1 MAELRNRDEIYGL
14 SNRISLTLTHFAKG
28 AYPVFSATPQALSVN
43 RMLGIFENPNGAEN
57 FIRCG
62 DDKLPLI
69 PGTVC
74 FIPAYLPAQVR
85 LDDRALFVSIQFSLE
100 LHSGVELFSM
110 YKHIRSEYRP
120 ELVARLVE
128 IFDSDRSCCLRSNCA
143 STCSHSYMTCSTEV
157 RRHRPT
163 SRPALRRTP
172 PYSTISRPAARPE
185 CASRSWRK
193 SPDAARNLHAKIHRR
208 HRNHAETFSR
218 PAAAAP
224 RLGAAAPSAYHR
236 TRSRRR
242 ARIQQRIRLFTFLQ
256 ETERT
261 LSRPL
266 PAAVPALNGSA
277 TSRDPGTGPDI
288 TPLPPHRGS
297 GRFSGC
303 RAPIRIRCAS

>member
-28 AYPVFSATPQALSVN
+28 AYPVFSAAPQALSVN

-69 PGTVC
+69 PGTVY

-128 IFDSDRSCCLRSNCA
+128 IFDSDRQLLLAVELRKHVFAFVYDMLDGSAETPPDLAARFAPYAAVLDHIAARCTAGMRVAELAKIARMPRETFTRRFTADTGITPKRFLDRSCC
-143 STCSHSYMTCSTEV
+143 
-157 RRHRPT
+157 
-163 SRPALRRTP
+163 
-172 PYSTISRPAARPE
+172 
-185 CASRSWRK
+185 
-193 SPDAARNLHAKIHRR
+193 
-208 HRNHAETFSR
+208 
-218 PAAAAP
+218 AAP
-224 RLGAAAPSAYHR
+224 RSCC
-236 TRSRRR
+236 
-242 ARIQQRIRLFTFLQ
+242 
-256 ETERT
+256 
-261 LSRPL
+261 
-266 PAAVPALNGSA
+266 AV
-277 TSRDPGTGPDI
+277 R
-288 TPLPPHRGS
+288 
-297 GRFSGC
+297 
-303 RAPIRIRCAS
+303 